1 MTGNGTSAIGDKLGS
16 IDNLVPAFAVAVSPV
31 NPQAPNE
38 GQVYLPFVQV
48 SGHTVRYG
56 MAVADLLSM
65 SVLRIIWFDEE
76 PTDIAVAP
84 DGRFVYLAGSEH
96 LLSVQTDTLE
106 VTPLP
111 LRVPAGAIAASSGL
125 AFDMA
130 LFTGVTT
137 VVSADGSELVLVGG
151 QQQPPAVEENG
162 YLALFDPGTNTV
174 KKAVTSRDTTD
185 FQSHHVVVTPDGRY
199 AVVNL
204 QLQRIDIV
212 DLASFTIAKS
222 LMFIPDSV
230 QALAATPDGKS
241 VLVAVGPFGG
251 GTTGSVM
258 VVDLTAKS
266 VLKTFTLPSGPLQL
280 AVSPDGQNL
289 FVTVK
294 APDPAG
300 HPVTLPTLLVLDANT
315 GTQLASLP
323 NAGPFAIDSTAQRLY
338 VFDSAAEALG
348 IFELND

>member
-1 MTGNGTSAIGDKLGS
+1 MTGNDTSVIGDKFGS

-38 GQVYLPFVQV
+38 GQVYLPFAQV
-48 SGHTVRYG
+48 SGHTVTYG

-65 SVLRIIWFDEE
+65 SVIQTFRLGEE
-76 PTDIAVAP
+76 PTDIAVAA
-84 DGRFVYLAGSEH
+84 DGSFVYLAASEH
-96 LLSVQTDTLE
+96 LLSVQTDTFE

-111 LRVPAGAIAASSGL
+111 LSVPAGAIAASSGL

-130 LFTGVTT
+130 LFTGVAT
-137 VVSADGSELVLVGG
+137 VVFADGSELVLVGG

-185 FQSHHVVVTPDGRY
+185 FQFHHVVVTPDGRY
-199 AVVNL
+199 AVANL
-204 QLQRIDIV
+204 YMQRIDIV

-222 LMFIPDSV
+222 LWFNPDAV
-230 QALAATPDGKS
+230 QALAAAPDGKS
-241 VLVAVGPFGG
+241 VFVAVGPFGG
-251 GTTGSVM
+251 GTTGSVK
-258 VVDLTAKS
+258 VVDLTAKAVVKS
-266 VLKTFTLPSGPLQL
+266 FTLPSGPVQL

-289 FVTVK
+289 FVTVT
-294 APDPAG
+294 APVPAG

-315 GTQLASLP
+315 GTQLDSQP
-323 NAGPFAIDSTAQRLY
+323 NAGPFAIDSAGQRLY
-338 VFDSAAEALG
+338 VFDSAAKALNVFG
-348 IFELND
+348 LNG